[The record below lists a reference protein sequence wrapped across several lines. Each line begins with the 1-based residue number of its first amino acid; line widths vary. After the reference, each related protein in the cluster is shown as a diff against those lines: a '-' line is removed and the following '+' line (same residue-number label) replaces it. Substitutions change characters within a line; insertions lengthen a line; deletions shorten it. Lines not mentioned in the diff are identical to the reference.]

1 MENFK
6 NKWKWREEME
16 SLKNKWKMKRR
27 EETENQR
34 LNEENVNKH

>member
-1 MENFK
+1 
-6 NKWKWREEME
+6 ME